1 MFMAT
6 GSYQREPEVIV
17 TRHPSMM
24 EIILN
29 RPRVINA
36 LTTEMILR
44 VRQALDEAIQ
54 EDQYQFVLFLGTGNR
69 GFCAG
74 GDLKRLAKAVKEK
87 SFSVADEF
95 FREEYGLDLFIHR
108 FPKPV
113 IVIADGITM
122 GGGLGISAGANIVV
136 AAERTL
142 MAMPET
148 RIGFFPDVGA
158 TGWMFTKCPRGYPEY
173 LGLVGYE
180 MEGAECVRLGLANS
194 LTRGE
199 RLPRLRKALQ
209 SFQGK
214 LTDDQTVAIEH
225 LKSYLASFFQKDMPI
240 NPEMDEWVATH
251 FAGKTSLPEIMNSLS
266 RCSQEDRL
274 CQDVYHRLS
283 ERSPTALVLTLALLR
298 HNEGRPL
305 EEVFAA
311 ETRAARFMIRHSDYL
326 EGIRARILD
335 KDDLPHWQPSTIEEV
350 ALPEVKLLI
359 EKSSF

>member
-1 MFMAT
+1 MAT
-6 GSYQREPEVIV
+6 GSDQREPEVIV
-17 TRHPSMM
+17 KRHLSMM

-36 LTTEMILR
+36 LTTEMILQ
-44 VRQALDEAIQ
+44 VRQALDEAMQ
-54 EDQYQFVLFLGTGNR
+54 EDRYQFVLFLGTGSR

-122 GGGLGISAGANIVV
+122 GGGLGISAGADIVV
-136 AAERTL
+136 ATERTL

-158 TGWMFTKCPRGYPEY
+158 TGWMFPKCPRGYPEY

-180 MEGAECVRLGLANS
+180 MEGPKCIRLGLANS
-194 LTRGE
+194 LTR
-199 RLPRLRKALQ
+199 RVQLLRLRKVLQ
-209 SFQGK
+209 SFQGE
-214 LTDDQTVAIEH
+214 LTDDKTIATKH
-225 LKSYLASFFQKDMPI
+225 LKSYLPSFFQRDIPM
-240 NPEMDEWVATH
+240 NPGMDAWVATH
-251 FAGKTSLPEIMNSLS
+251 FAGKTSLPEIMDSLS
-266 RCSQEDRL
+266 RCGQEDRL
-274 CQDVYHRLS
+274 CQDVYRRLS
-283 ERSPTALVLTLALLR
+283 ERSPTALALTLALLR
-298 HNEGRPL
+298 HNEGRSL

-311 ETRAARFMIRHSDYL
+311 ETGAARFMIRHPDYL

-335 KDDLPHWQPSTIEEV
+335 KDDQPHWRPATIEEV
-350 ALPEVKLLI
+350 TLPEVGLLI

>member
-1 MFMAT
+1 MAT
-6 GSYQREPEVIV
+6 RSYQREPEVIV

-54 EDQYQFVLFLGTGNR
+54 EDRYQFVLLLGTGNR

-108 FPKPV
+108 FPKLV

-122 GGGLGISAGANIVV
+122 GGGLGISAGADIVV
-136 AAERTL
+136 ATEQTL

-158 TGWMFTKCPRGYPEY
+158 TGWMFAKCPRGYPEY

-180 MEGAECVRLGLANS
+180 MEGAECIRLGLANS
-194 LTRGE
+194 LTRRE
-199 RLPRLRKALQ
+199 HLPRLRKALQ
-209 SFQGK
+209 SFRGK
-214 LTDDQTVAIEH
+214 LIDDKTIATEH
-225 LKSYLASFFQKDMPI
+225 LKSYLASFFQGDIPT
-240 NPEMDEWVATH
+240 NPGMDAWIATH
-251 FAGKTSLPEIMNSLS
+251 FAGKTSLPEIIDSLS
-266 RCSQEDRL
+266 RCSPEDPL

-298 HNEGRPL
+298 HNEGRPP

-311 ETRAARFMIRHSDYL
+311 ETRAARFIIRYPDYL

-335 KDDLPHWQPSTIEEV
+335 KDDLPHWRPSTIEKV

>member
-1 MFMAT
+1 MT
-6 GSYQREPEVIV
+6 TRSDRREPEVII

-24 EIILN
+24 EILLN
-29 RPRVINA
+29 RPRLINA
-36 LTTEMILR
+36 LNTEMILQ
-44 VRQALDEAIQ
+44 VRQALEEAAEDE
-54 EDQYQFVLFLGTGNR
+54 QYQFVLFLGTGNR

-122 GGGLGISAGANIVV
+122 GGGLGISAGADIVV
-136 AAERTL
+136 ATERTL

-158 TGWMFTKCPRGYPEY
+158 TGWMFTKSPRGYPEY

-180 MEGAECVRLGLANS
+180 MEGAECVRLGLATA
-194 LTRGE
+194 LTSGE
-199 RLPRLRKALQ
+199 QLPGLRMSLQ
-209 SFQGK
+209 SFQRKFTDGK
-214 LTDDQTVAIEH
+214 TIGTEH
-225 LKSYLASFFQKDMPI
+225 LKSFLASFFQGDIPI
-240 NPEMDEWVATH
+240 DPGMDAWIATH
-251 FAGKTSLPEIMNSLS
+251 FAGKTSLLEIMDSLS
-266 RCSQEDRL
+266 RCSQDDRM

-298 HNEGRPL
+298 RNEGRPM
-305 EEVFAA
+305 EEVLSA
-311 ETRAARFMIRHSDYL
+311 ETEAVRFIIRHPDYL

-335 KDDLPHWQPSTIEEV
+335 KDDHPHWRPSTIEKV
-350 ALPEVKLLI
+350 TLADLRL
-359 EKSSF
+359 

>member
-1 MFMAT
+1 MAT
-6 GSYQREPEVIV
+6 GSDQREPEVIV
-17 TRHPSMM
+17 THHPSMM

-36 LTTEMILR
+36 LTTEMILQI
-44 VRQALDEAIQ
+44 RQALEEAMQ
-54 EDQYQFVLFLGTGNR
+54 EDRCQFVLFLGTGNR

-74 GDLKRLAKAVKEK
+74 GDLKRLAKAVREK

-95 FREEYGLDLFIHR
+95 FREEYGLDLSIHR

-113 IVIADGITM
+113 IVLAEGITM
-122 GGGLGISAGANIVV
+122 GGGLGISAGADIVI
-136 AAERTL
+136 ATERTL

-180 MEGAECVRLGLANS
+180 MEGAECIRLGLATA

-199 RLPRLRKALQ
+199 QLPRLRKALQ
-209 SFQGK
+209 SFRGR
-214 LTDDQTVAIEH
+214 LTDGKKIATEH
-225 LKSYLASFFQKDMPI
+225 LKSYLTSFFQGDIPV
-240 NPEMDEWVATH
+240 NPGMDAWIATH
-251 FAGKTSLPEIMNSLS
+251 FAGKTSLPEIMDSLS

-298 HNEGRPL
+298 HNEGRPI
-305 EEVFAA
+305 EEVLAA
-311 ETRAARFMIRHSDYL
+311 DTGTVRFIIRHPDYL

-335 KDDLPHWQPSTIEEV
+335 KDDLPHWRPSTVEEV
-350 ALPEVKLLI
+350 ALPEIRLTI
-359 EKSSF
+359 GKSSL